1 MKTGKPLGIN
11 SPWDIG
17 AAVMSVLLYGN
28 FLVFL
33 TFCVVAMG
41 LVFVEPVVAMATA
54 VILLL
59 GIICHFLTRRRS
71 VKIWRRLLL
80 GGIAANFLIVA
91 FYVLIFVLMLQAWQ

>member
-11 SPWDIG
+11 SPWDIA

-33 TFCVVAMG
+33 TFCIVAMG
-41 LVFVEPVVAMATA
+41 LVFVEPAVAMTTA

-59 GIICHFLTRRRS
+59 GIFCHFLTRRRT
-71 VKIWRRLLL
+71 VKLWRRLQL
-80 GGIAANFLIVA
+80 GGIAANFLIVV
-91 FYVLIFVLMLQAWQ
+91 FYVLFFILMLQAWQ